1 MTESPGQGRSPWLP
15 PRWFVRTA
23 WLVHRAI
30 YRVTGGRRGLARPTV
45 GGRFGML
52 RLRTI
57 GRRSGRERIAIL
69 GYREDGPNLVTLAM
83 NGWAAPEPAWL
94 LNLLAHP
101 DTSVDLKDGPRT
113 VRARVAEGEERD
125 RLWAGWH
132 DYRGY
137 GADLDAFARLRS
149 TRVAVVVLEPRP
161 SEDGSVATLP
171 HLT

>member
-1 MTESPGQGRSPWLP
+1 MAETLGQERDPWLP

-23 WLVHRAI
+23 WIAHRAI
-30 YRVTGGRRGLARPTV
+30 YRLTGGRRGLTRPTV

-52 RLRTI
+52 RLRTV

-94 LNLLAHP
+94 LNLLARP
-101 DTSVDLKDGPRT
+101 DASVDLKDGPRT
-113 VRARVAEGEERD
+113 VRARVAEGEERT

-132 DYRGY
+132 EFRGY
-137 GADLDAFARLRS
+137 GDDLDAYARRRS
-149 TRVAVVVLEPRP
+149 TRVAVVVLEPRASEGP
-161 SEDGSVATLP
+161 SAAS
-171 HLT
+171 